1 MFNILLGED
10 DKNFGVVLKSE
21 LEEDQHEE
29 SQYHVDLVPNG
40 VEVVLNFIVTSYDFV
55 LLDIRM
61 PRLNGNDTLRIITKS
76 NPHVPAITF
85 SGNAGGGEMEESVTC
100 GAIKCLRKPFEIAQL
115 KDDIRNHFLR

>member
-21 LEEDQHEE
+21 LEEDQYEA

-40 VEVVLNFIVTSYDFV
+40 VEAVLYFIVTSYDFV

-61 PRLNGNDTLRIITKS
+61 PRLNGNDTLRIIKKI
-76 NPHVPAITF
+76 NPRVPAITF
-85 SGNAGGGEMEESVTC
+85 SGNAGREEMEESVKC
-100 GAIKCLRKPFEIAQL
+100 GAIKCFRKPFEITQL
-115 KDDIRNHFLR
+115 KEDMKNYALR